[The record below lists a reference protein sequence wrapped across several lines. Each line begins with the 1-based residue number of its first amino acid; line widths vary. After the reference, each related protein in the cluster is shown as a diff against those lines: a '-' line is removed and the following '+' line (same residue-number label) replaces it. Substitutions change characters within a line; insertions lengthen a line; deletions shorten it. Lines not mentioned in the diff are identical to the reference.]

1 MRLFYRAA
9 SIAFVVFRVIWLI
22 AAVVLWIGGLVY
34 FIERTEFLSWL
45 AWGMA
50 CAIPLCVQII
60 KNTVDSARRGAHEGS
75 HEYTITYSPDTGN
88 VDVRDHSASGC
99 LWGLLGGLFGGIL
112 VGPVVLPLYFVGVL
126 GTTIADI
133 RLLVSSR

>member
-1 MRLFYRAA
+1 MKLFYRAA
-9 SIAFVVFRVIWLI
+9 SVAFIVFRIIWLVV
-22 AAVVLWIGGLVY
+22 AVFLWISGLVY
-34 FIERTEFLSWL
+34 FIEDKRFMTWL
-45 AWGMA
+45 VWGMA

-60 KNTVDSARRGAHEGS
+60 KNSIDSARHGAHEGS

-88 VDVRDHSASGC
+88 VDVRDHSVSGC

>member
-1 MRLFYRAA
+1 MKLFYRAA
-9 SIAFVVFRVIWLI
+9 SVAFIVFRIIWLVV
-22 AAVVLWIGGLVY
+22 AVFLWISGLVY
-34 FIERTEFLSWL
+34 FIEDTRFMTWL
-45 AWGMA
+45 VWGMA

-60 KNTVDSARRGAHEGS
+60 KNSIDSARHGAHEGS

-88 VDVRDHSASGC
+88 VDVRDHSVSGC